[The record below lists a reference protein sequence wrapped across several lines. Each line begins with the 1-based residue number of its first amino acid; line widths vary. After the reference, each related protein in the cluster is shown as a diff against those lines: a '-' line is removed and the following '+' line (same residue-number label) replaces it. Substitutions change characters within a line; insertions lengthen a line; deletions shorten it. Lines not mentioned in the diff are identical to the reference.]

1 MPEIKTYDH
10 FNDPLKIIWRKGDQD
25 DPYIPRSDSLPIIN
39 GIITLLEIPAKEQ
52 RVKISGMTE
61 VNQDIYERRKSLQPN
76 EFLVD
81 YNVGIIQFHPS
92 QEGKAFLCEYWG
104 RGIILYPASRVYAL
118 VERSPDIVKTLQ
130 DIIDEAQKRLK
141 DAEIAVDVLNQVIQN
156 AVTAT
161 NNANTAT
168 DNANQAAYET
178 LQAIQAA
185 LDAAASTIMIYK
197 DPVPTFRDISTTY
210 PNPENGWRV
219 MVTETGDVYRYDGVG
234 TGQWQLIANYTGGS
248 IPFVS
253 ENTSGLLKSDDYK
266 TFINRSILFVIPN
279 MVYTG
284 PQDFLVQF
292 PYDGEILD
300 VKGYCSRAEA
310 SGYTEL
316 MVQKISSQDFEDQG
330 EWEDILNSEIA
341 FTPFYNNGSN
351 TTLKITRVAKGDYFR
366 INAVQLDNGFKGYT
380 IQINLKTK

>member
-10 FNDPLKIIWRKGDQD
+10 FNDPLKIIWRKGDED
-25 DPYIPRSDSLPIIN
+25 DPYIPRSDSLPVIN
-39 GIITLLEIPAKEQ
+39 GLITLLEIPAKEQ
-52 RVKISGMTE
+52 RVKISGLSE
-61 VNQDIYERRKSLQPN
+61 INQEIYERRKSLQPN

-81 YNVGIIQFHPS
+81 YNVGVIQFHPS
-92 QEGKAFLCEYWG
+92 QEGKARLCEYWG

-141 DAEIAVDVLNQVIQN
+141 NAEIAVDVLNQVIQK
-156 AVTAT
+156 AITAT

-197 DPVPTFRDISTTY
+197 DPVATFRDISTTY

-234 TGQWQLIANYTGGS
+234 TGQWQLIANYTSGS
-248 IPFVS
+248 IPYAS
-253 ENTSGLLKSDDYK
+253 EISSGLLKSDDYK
-266 TFINRSILFVIPN
+266 TFISRTILFVIPS
-279 MVYTG
+279 MIYTG

-292 PYDGEILD
+292 PYDGEILE

-310 SGYTEL
+310 SSYSEI
-316 MVQKISSQDFEDQG
+316 MIQKTSADGLANQDD
-330 EWEDILNSEIA
+330 WEDILDTNIV
-341 FTPFYNNGSN
+341 FTPFQNNGSEPEV
-351 TTLKITRVAKGDYFR
+351 KIKSVSKGDYFR
-366 INAVQLDNGFKGYT
+366 VNADKLDSGFKGYT
-380 IQINLKTK
+380 IQVTIKTK